1 MAKAHG
7 KNAFMFVI
15 VCVAMDMLAFGL
27 FIPVMPDYLVMI
39 TGKPA
44 QDTVMIGGFMM
55 ATFGIINFLSMPIIG
70 NLSDRFGRRSV
81 LLVSIA
87 GLCIDFIIMGLA
99 HSIIVLFIGRALAGL
114 TSATYSTANSYIADV
129 TEPEERGRAF
139 GMIGAAFGIGFVLGP
154 VIGGI
159 LGEINTRL
167 PFFVAAGIAACN
179 FLYGA
184 FVLPESLARENR
196 RPFELRRANP
206 FGAFKHFS
214 KLPKVSWFIVGVGFF
229 GVSHSVFPAT
239 WSWHGEIRYDWSP
252 NQIGLSLALVGI
264 GSAVV
269 QAMLTGRM
277 TKSIGPTKTAM
288 FGLAVTTISMFLFAG
303 AVYGWMAYAFL
314 IFSSFGG
321 VAGPATQQLMTGVT
335 PKNAQGELQGA
346 LASVQSLSQT
356 IIGPLLMTGT
366 LSYFSQD
373 DAPIQFEGANFLLAG
388 IFAALAFI
396 PFMAGVR
403 ANRETV
409 QDIDEEVKQGESPKS
424 AEEVGELAA
433 ASEEAGSANAN

>member
-1 MAKAHG
+1 LAKAHG
-7 KNAFMFVI
+7 KNAFLFVI

-27 FIPVMPDYLVMI
+27 FIPVMPEYLVMI
-39 TGKPA
+39 TQKPA
-44 QDTVMIGGFMM
+44 EETVMIGGVLM

-70 NLSDRFGRRSV
+70 NLSDKFGRRSV

-87 GLCIDFIIMGLA
+87 GLCIDFIIMGFA
-99 HSIIVLFIGRALAGL
+99 HSLIVLFIGRALAGL

-139 GMIGAAFGIGFVLGP
+139 GMIGAAFGVGFVLGP

-159 LGEINTRL
+159 LGDINTRL

-179 FLYGA
+179 FLYGV
-184 FVLPESLARENR
+184 FVLPESLAPENR

-214 KLPKVSWFIVGVGFF
+214 KLPKVGWFIVGVGIF
-229 GVSHSVFPAT
+229 GLSHSVFPAT

-252 NQIGLSLALVGI
+252 NEIGWSLALVGI
-264 GSAVV
+264 GSAFV
-269 QAMLTGRM
+269 QAVLTGRM

-288 FGLAVTTISMFLFAG
+288 FGLAVTTIGMFLFSG
-303 AVYGWMAYAFL
+303 AVFGWMAYAFL
-314 IFSSFGG
+314 VISSFGG

-356 IIGPLLMTGT
+356 IIGPLVMTAT

-373 DAPIQFEGANFLLAG
+373 NAVVQFKGASFFLSG
-388 IFAALAFI
+388 ILAALAFI

-403 ANRETV
+403 ANRKTV
-409 QDIDEEVKQGESPKS
+409 HDIDEEVKQGETPHS
-424 AEEVGELAA
+424 AEEVAELAV
-433 ASEEAGSANAN
+433 ASEDADSAKAN